1 MQFLSVDVLT
11 MVATILG
18 SNGIIYLIAKTML
31 TRWESKH
38 PIVVHD
44 ERVDDLSHRV
54 DELRSQVDE
63 LRSTQQILRSAVIEL
78 AYLHIADKHERYL
91 HRGWATPNE
100 KRVVQRIYDTYHS
113 LGGNGTGSEL
123 NREVQTMPSYSPDE
137 LNSESNK

>member
-1 MQFLSVDVLT
+1 MKFLSVEVLT

-44 ERVDDLSHRV
+44 ERFDDLSHRV
-54 DELRSQVDE
+54 DGLRSQADE
-63 LRSTQQILRSAVIEL
+63 LRATQQILRSVVIEL
-78 AYLHIADKHERYL
+78 AYLRISDKHERYSR
-91 HRGWATPNE
+91 RGWADPNE
-100 KRVVQRIYDTYHS
+100 KRVVQRIYVAYHS

-123 NREVQTMPSYSPDE
+123 NREVQNMPSYPPDE
-137 LNSESNK
+137 HEPE